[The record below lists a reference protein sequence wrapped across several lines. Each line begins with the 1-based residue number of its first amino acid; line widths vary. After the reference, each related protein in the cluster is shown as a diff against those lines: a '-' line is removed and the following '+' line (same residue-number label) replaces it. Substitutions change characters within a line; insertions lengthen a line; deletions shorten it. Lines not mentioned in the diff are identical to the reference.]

1 MKANL
6 SRVMR
11 RLVERGEVN
20 LHSGPVTKAR
30 HLGTRVTRIDTE
42 ITMTVCYNRDEMRRN
57 PGTMI
62 GTLIPQRVA
71 DIQVTKKEN
80 NLYFYRS
87 LQSEKII
94 ARKRM

>member
-57 PGTMI
+57 PGTLR
-62 GTLIPQRVA
+62 GTLIPQRGA

-87 LQSEKII
+87 LQS
-94 ARKRM
+94 